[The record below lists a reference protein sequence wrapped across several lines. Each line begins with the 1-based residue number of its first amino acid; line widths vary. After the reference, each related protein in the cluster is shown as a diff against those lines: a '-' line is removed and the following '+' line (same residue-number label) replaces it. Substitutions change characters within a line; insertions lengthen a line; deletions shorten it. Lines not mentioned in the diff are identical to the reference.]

1 MIGFEIKTQKGPTLE
16 LGTIGDVEEAAY
28 PRIKGLERRQ
38 PVMDLPYP
46 NWVFVKDKL
55 ECPQFATSKNKTVEN
70 RREPGRTPGGIQRV
84 EMKSARR
91 MNPIE

>member
-38 PVMDLPYP
+38 PAMDLPYP
-46 NWVFVKDKL
+46 NRVFVRDKL
-55 ECPQFATSKNKTVEN
+55 DCPSFMNSKCKTVEN
-70 RREPGRTPGGIQRV
+70 R
-84 EMKSARR
+84 
-91 MNPIE
+91 